1 MSNVE
6 DHLAIRE
13 LAARYNRAFDYGDP
27 EAWAA
32 CFTPDGTF
40 NMGSKTLAAGSEA
53 LLAFA
58 QKVIPTMTIKH
69 CTTDAIVEVDGVNGT
84 HDAYLIVL
92 NTKDKV
98 FVADSGRYRDRVVKV
113 NGAWKFKQRVVEI
126 DGKKS

>member
-32 CFTPDGTF
+32 CFTEDGTF
-40 NMGSKTLAAGSEA
+40 NIGSKELAAGSEA

-58 QKVIPTMTIKH
+58 NKSIPGMKVKH
-69 CTTDAIVEVDGVNGT
+69 CTTDAIVEVNGDTGT
-84 HDAYLIVL
+84 HDAYLILMDL
-92 NTKDKV
+92 NDKV
-98 FVADSGRYRDRVVKV
+98 TANNSGRYLDDVVKQ
-113 NGAWKFKQRVVEI
+113 NGKWKFKKRVVQL
-126 DGKKS
+126 DGK